1 MRGKIDFPN
10 KELTF
15 RQMES
20 HLLRGLTKP
29 QAEAVTTTE
38 GPLLILAGPG
48 SGKTRVMT
56 VRLAYLLEKGVAPHN
71 LLGLTFTNKAAD
83 EMRRRLSDLS
93 NNPPVGIGTF
103 HRFCSR
109 LLRTYAHHVG
119 LNENF
124 SIYDAGDSLAFLKS
138 VIESHGI
145 NVRQYTAQ
153 QICRTISNA
162 KNRLATPEQFRSDCR
177 TPLQQ
182 VTAEIYPL
190 YQERLLAANSVD
202 FDDLLMHVA
211 NLLNENPLVREEL
224 DNLYRYVMVDE
235 YQDTNAAQY
244 QIVRALA
251 QTNPNLAVCGDP
263 DQSIYGWRG
272 ADIRNILDF
281 ERDYP
286 KVHTVRLEQN
296 YRSTPNIL
304 RAADTLIANN
314 EQRKPKTLFT
324 ENPEGDAVQLVN
336 YAQGIDESDDIAH
349 QIATWVRNDELR
361 PRDVAILYRTN
372 ALSRSLEHA
381 LRTAGVPYQIV
392 NGVEFYQRKEIK
404 DVMSYLH
411 LINNPR
417 NDNAF
422 LRAINNPPRGI
433 GKKTLQR
440 LREYATDNRISL
452 LDAAS
457 RVGEIESISKR
468 IRNSVTRFVEQY
480 QQIVAEATAPGDAPT
495 PVEEIVGMIL
505 STTGYTKPLE
515 SSTVSEDQ
523 ERLAN
528 VQELLTAAGQFD
540 AYNEDEPE
548 TGGLDGFLEQ
558 VALVNDTD
566 NMDAESDKV
575 TMMTLHAAKGLE
587 FDAVFVI
594 ALESGILPHSR
605 SRDDPMQLEEERRL
619 LFVGM
624 TRARRHLQLSMA
636 QYRHFRGTLGST
648 IPSSFLMELPRAEMN
663 MRNFGHSQ
671 YNGGDVY
678 SQVSAEAEYDE
689 YSQVEPEA
697 SSHAPSKPADVV
709 NEPTGEP
716 MGRAGLMDRST
727 HEMPVAKQADRRTQ
741 VGLTTAAE
749 LTEAMDVDN
758 ASNPLER
765 ISPDAFRLSMVVKHP
780 EHGLGKIIALSGKGP
795 KRRATVQFFQEAQHR
810 KFILIHSPIRPV
822 ES

>member
-1 MRGKIDFPN
+1 MTNTLNMD
-10 KELTF
+10 
-15 RQMES
+15 S
-20 HLLRGLTKP
+20 HLLQGLTRP

-83 EMRRRLSDLS
+83 EMRRRLGELA
-93 NNPPVGIGTF
+93 NHPPVRIGTF

-124 SIYDAGDSLAFLKS
+124 SIYDAGDSLSFLKT
-138 VIESHGI
+138 VIDSHEI
-145 NVRQYTAQ
+145 NIRQYTAQ
-153 QICRTISNA
+153 QIARTISNA
-162 KNRLATPEQFRSDCR
+162 KNRLATPEQFGIDSK

-211 NLLNENPLVREEL
+211 LLLQENPFVREEL
-224 DNLYRYVMVDE
+224 DNQYRYVMVDE
-235 YQDTNAAQY
+235 YQDTNTAQY
-244 QIVRALA
+244 RIVRALA

-286 KVHTVRLEQN
+286 NVHVVRLEQN

-304 RAADTLIANN
+304 RVADTLIANN
-314 EQRKPKTLFT
+314 QQRKPKTLFT
-324 ENPEGDAVQLVN
+324 ENPESDPVQLVN
-336 YAQGIDESDDIAH
+336 YAQGVDESDDIAH
-349 QIATWVRNDELR
+349 QIATWVRNNELR

-440 LREYATDNRISL
+440 LREFAIDNRISM
-452 LDAAS
+452 LDAAK
-457 RVGEIESISKR
+457 RVSEIETISKR
-468 IRNSVTRFVEQY
+468 ISKNVSTFVEQY
-480 QQIVAEATAPGDAPT
+480 ERIAAEATAPGEAPT
-495 PVEEIVGMIL
+495 PVEEIVGLVI
-505 STTGYTKPLE
+505 TITGYTKPLIE
-515 SSTVSEDQ
+515 STVAEDQ

-540 AYNEDEPE
+540 SYNEDFPE
-548 TGGLDGFLEQ
+548 DGGLDGFLEQ

-566 NMDAESDKV
+566 NMDSEGDKV

-587 FDAVFVI
+587 FEAVFII

-605 SRDDPMQLEEERRL
+605 SREDPLQLEEERRL

-624 TRARRHLQLSMA
+624 TRARRYLQLSMA
-636 QYRHFRGTLGST
+636 QYRHYRGTLGST
-648 IPSSFLMELPRAEMN
+648 IPSSFLMELPRDEMSL
-663 MRNFGHSQ
+663 RNFGQSHFD
-671 YNGGDVY
+671 GGDPY
-678 SQVSAEAEYDE
+678 SQETSDAEYDE
-689 YSQVEPEA
+689 YSQVEPGEA
-697 SSHAPSKPADVV
+697 APSQSLGD
-709 NEPTGEP
+709 PTGGP
-716 MGRAGLMDRST
+716 IGTSGPLDASPTSATPAVNIGGL
-727 HEMPVAKQADRRTQ
+727 K
-741 VGLTTAAE
+741 TAAQLAGDE
-749 LTEAMDVDN
+749 
-758 ASNPLER
+758 P
-765 ISPDAFRLSMVVKHP
+765 SPDAPLAEVSPNAFRLNMVVTHP
-780 EHGLGKIIALSGKGP
+780 EYGLGKIIALSGKGP
-795 KRRATVQFFQEAQHR
+795 KRRATVQFFQEADHR
-810 KFILIHSPIRPV
+810 KFFLIHSKMRPV